1 MMKTLLPLL
10 AFLLLSACTMNPTDS
25 QYHQQS
31 EDRDGSNL
39 MTGEGKG
46 KDPDI
51 FLYNR
56 FDDPEKTNQNPN
68 FISLREGSANHR
80 ADVKK
85 IVQEIEAYTDY
96 EPGSVWIN
104 GNDVWVTVHA
114 KKERTKEQTE
124 KDREKIYKR
133 LTRAMPRYDIH
144 LNID

>member
-1 MMKTLLPLL
+1 MKSLLPLVIFFFL
-10 AFLLLSACTMNPTDS
+10 AACTMNPTGS

-31 EDRDGSNL
+31 EDRDGTNL
-39 MTGEGKG
+39 ATGEEKR

-51 FLYNR
+51 SLYNR

-80 ADVKK
+80 ADVNK
-85 IVQEIEAYTDY
+85 IVQVIETYTDY
-96 EPGSVWIN
+96 EPGSIWIN

-114 KKERTKEQTE
+114 KKERTEEQTK

-144 LNID
+144 LNMD